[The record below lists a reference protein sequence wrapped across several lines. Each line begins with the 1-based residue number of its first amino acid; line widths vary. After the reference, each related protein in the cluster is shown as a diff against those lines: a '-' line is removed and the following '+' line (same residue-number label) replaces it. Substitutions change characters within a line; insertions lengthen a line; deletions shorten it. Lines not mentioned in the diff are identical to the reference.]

1 MAYFPVDGDLPGNVL
16 KLSKTMKE
24 EFFSKL
30 ICLITRKQIFIKK
43 TDEGTEVIFTVNF
56 LFLLNVE
63 NLLFTE

>member
-1 MAYFPVDGDLPGNVL
+1 
-16 KLSKTMKE
+16 MKE

-43 TDEGTEVIFTVNF
+43 TDKGTEVIFTFNF

>member
-43 TDEGTEVIFTVNF
+43 QIKVQR
-56 LFLLNVE
+56 
-63 NLLFTE
+63 